1 MVFLFDECELD
12 LDQVELRVRGE
23 CCPIEPQVFDV
34 LVFLVRHR
42 ERVVTREELLDE
54 VWHTRFV
61 TDSALSSRIKSARRA
76 IGDDGQAQRL
86 IRTVHGR
93 GYQFVGA
100 VEEVGPA
107 PADQAMAGRSTPVP
121 APATPTIGR
130 DRDIEDVLDLLD
142 RARIVTLLG
151 PGGVGKTRLA
161 IEVALRRTAASAM
174 EACFVDLTKV
184 REARLVPELVAHE
197 LGLRAVDEGNARP
210 VLEEALRGRSVLLVL
225 DNLEHVI
232 EAAGIVTEVVRWS
245 PEVLVLGTSRARLR
259 IGGEHVYDV
268 APLSVDPG
276 EGGLADAVAL
286 FDQAAMALDASFR
299 LEPNLADV
307 VTICRTVGGLPLA
320 IELAAGHVRT
330 LPPPLLR
337 TRLGARLGS
346 PSGAAQ
352 DAPLRQQTIPAT
364 IDWSLQLLAAPERRL
379 FARLGVFAGRV
390 PLEAVEQVCAD
401 PDGEVLDALGRL
413 VDQSLVQRVT
423 GARGGVRFG
432 LLELVRDR
440 ARELLADDEEDD
452 RAVAQR
458 HAAYVAAYLENLEKR
473 RWIDLVD
480 RWVDLISELF
490 GEVRAAHEWA
500 QEQGEVELATRIT
513 VPLGAY
519 WYREGNHAEG
529 RGWIAD
535 AFADSD
541 ELDADLVARLH
552 LAAGLLGWLRSPEA
566 GREHLQPAVD
576 AFRRLGH
583 EHYLSQALRMLA
595 ASYIGDDDGYDHAI
609 GLADEAIER
618 ARRVGVQPLIAL
630 ALTVKGELTRVH
642 GDDAA
647 ARPIYEESLAL
658 ARAAGDDEHAAM
670 GLGNL
675 SFLADHAG
683 DHVEA
688 RRLGCE
694 ALRLTWR
701 FGRRYAAAQAVSLLA
716 GPELGLGRPERAAR
730 LIGAADEALRVLGG
744 ARHQGDL
751 SEYERVISGL
761 RAALGDA
768 ALRRLRAEGAG
779 SSLDDA
785 VALALSEPEAPTPE
799 PLEREAGQG

>member
-1 MVFLFDECELD
+1 MEIPSVGRGVAFWRKGGPMVFLFDECELD

-23 CCPIEPQVFDV
+23 CRPIEPQVFDV

-100 VEEVGPA
+100 
-107 PADQAMAGRSTPVP
+107 
-121 APATPTIGR
+121 
-130 DRDIEDVLDLLD
+130 
-142 RARIVTLLG
+142 
-151 PGGVGKTRLA
+151 
-161 IEVALRRTAASAM
+161 
-174 EACFVDLTKV
+174 
-184 REARLVPELVAHE
+184 
-197 LGLRAVDEGNARP
+197 
-210 VLEEALRGRSVLLVL
+210 
-225 DNLEHVI
+225 
-232 EAAGIVTEVVRWS
+232 
-245 PEVLVLGTSRARLR
+245 
-259 IGGEHVYDV
+259 
-268 APLSVDPG
+268 
-276 EGGLADAVAL
+276 
-286 FDQAAMALDASFR
+286 
-299 LEPNLADV
+299 
-307 VTICRTVGGLPLA
+307 
-320 IELAAGHVRT
+320 
-330 LPPPLLR
+330 
-337 TRLGARLGS
+337 
-346 PSGAAQ
+346 
-352 DAPLRQQTIPAT
+352 
-364 IDWSLQLLAAPERRL
+364 
-379 FARLGVFAGRV
+379 
-390 PLEAVEQVCAD
+390 
-401 PDGEVLDALGRL
+401 
-413 VDQSLVQRVT
+413 
-423 GARGGVRFG
+423 
-432 LLELVRDR
+432 
-440 ARELLADDEEDD
+440 
-452 RAVAQR
+452 
-458 HAAYVAAYLENLEKR
+458 
-473 RWIDLVD
+473 
-480 RWVDLISELF
+480 
-490 GEVRAAHEWA
+490 
-500 QEQGEVELATRIT
+500 
-513 VPLGAY
+513 Y

-529 RGWIAD
+529 RRWIAE
-535 AFADSD
+535 AFAGADD
-541 ELDADLVARLH
+541 LDADLVARLH

-566 GREHLQPAVD
+566 GREHLEPAVD
-576 AFRRLGH
+576 AFRRLGN

-751 SEYERVISGL
+751 SEYERVTGGL